1 MSDDDFSAKNWVW
14 IPDQDELFVRGCIT
28 DYLPDNMVRVT
39 IKDGAQDIIKE
50 MDQNQVENC
59 NPPKFNKCNDM
70 AELTHL
76 NEPSVIYNLY
86 LRYADDLIY
95 TYSGLFLVAI
105 NPYKKLP
112 IYEPATLKKF
122 HVALDSA
129 EDRLPPHIFAIA
141 ENTYRN
147 LVANKK
153 DQSILV
159 TGESGAGKT
168 ENTKKVIQYLSS
180 ILLTPGNDA
189 TDDIHDKILQANP
202 ILESFG
208 NAKTIKNNN
217 SSRFGKFVKIFF
229 SPLGLIS
236 GATIDYYLLEKSRV
250 LHQLKDER
258 NYHAFYQLLK
268 GNDEKTLS
276 EKYNLGLLA
285 LDYKYLSASSASI
298 PNVDDAREFRI
309 LKEAFDTMG
318 FSADEVESIFSC
330 LAIILHLGN
339 IEFTSWK
346 SEQANFTPES
356 RIDMIA
362 SMLGVP
368 EAELSRNLLRPKV
381 RAGREYV
388 QKLQRAAEVKSTI
401 DAFAKHLY
409 ERVFQF
415 IISRINK
422 SLLASDVNGENFIG
436 VLDIAGFEIFDTNS
450 FEQLCINFTNEKLQ
464 QFFNHHSFILEQSE
478 YLREDIQ
485 WEFIDFGLDLQPT
498 IDLIETKQPMGVLE
512 ILDEQCILPKASEE
526 TFMNKLLDTWGN
538 GESKKFRPNKIR
550 KGFIIDHY
558 AGLVEYNID
567 NWLQKNTDPVSENL
581 LTVLNSSTNKFIT
594 EMFATLPEGGNER
607 QKPRLKTV
615 SQKHK
620 EQLSVLMQQLSSTE
634 PHFVRCILPNLSKKP
649 NKFDKEL
656 VLHQLRCNGVLEGIR
671 IARAGYPN
679 KMTFEEFFNRYSI
692 LNAVDVFT
700 KSVKTNSELILKH
713 IKLDTDCYKI
723 GISKLFFKNGIL
735 GKLEELR
742 DLSLKQIMTNFQSII
757 RGQLARSKIRKQI
770 AVIQASQVISRNFQR
785 LDGLVNNNESPWL
798 KLFLNL
804 KPMLEDSV
812 KVLDSN
818 EMNESL
824 KKLNGKLKD
833 AETEKSTLTQ
843 ENLSLKE
850 RLNQLELDIMKN
862 ATTMTETN
870 QKLHTLLTKEK
881 TTSTK
886 LEELS
891 RQLTETKSVSEK
903 LSKEK
908 AELMSKIEELE
919 RKLADSESNLK
930 SVTSEYEESKNSIAE
945 LEKKLH
951 EANEVS
957 KKNVEAEEKM
967 SSLSKTHNATVEEL
981 NMAKNTIKDFETKLA
996 THEETLRSLEEYKE
1010 AAKRTKQDTLDLK
1023 SSASE
1028 KDTQIHELKSSL
1040 EKQEGTLSSLEDE
1053 CEKLKTQLEHLE
1065 KEKKDLEEKISH
1077 LQSQRADEVKELES
1091 HKSNLQS
1098 EVETLMAAISGHEA
1112 SISEHQK
1119 SKETLKSDMNRLKV
1133 EKQTLEKKIE
1143 ELESNNRKLQEE
1155 VEIGRATF
1163 EDEKKSLSKS
1173 QSEEVSTMKINLQ
1186 KAIDRSTYLES
1197 ELKKKETAAKDITK
1211 RHQDAQNEILSLSRK
1226 LDETERLEFLL
1237 SEQQKQSTHQLKEI
1251 QTAKDKLALKLKEF
1265 KLVSDAFES
1274 LKHETKY
1281 LTDVKAEN
1289 LEQIVVLK
1297 KKVEELE
1304 SKLLNKENLPPPVSK
1319 MDSKIM
1325 EDYSNLKLR
1334 LNEATAA
1341 VRKERFENH
1350 KLSEEV
1356 NMLRKKV
1363 NDNFESP
1370 LKRSELR
1377 RSLAYGEDLKFS
1389 QFADNKLAEEVKTLK
1404 ARLQME
1410 ESNVSRA
1417 ENYAIDLQKKL
1428 NRLQT
1433 MRGINSYNDYEV
1445 KYKESQKRVTEL
1457 EKRLGNVMNGGF
1469 LDEQSSSSTDELPRS
1484 SSFGM
1489 VSLANGSGDF
1499 AKIYRDMSGTLR
1511 STREELNKSKTEILR
1526 LKSLLRDSEDELY
1539 ELKRLNVKI
1548 SVKDYEGELARFK
1561 VSNETLK
1568 KRLEEVEQTSM
1579 KFRNRSEEYYEKLEL
1594 AESAVLISKRHE
1606 EQFRKELENKTTEL
1620 KLVKEEIRASEKVI
1634 KNLRQNKH
1642 DLEVELAD
1650 LQHREQTLQN
1660 KGKSLEEELQYLNDT
1675 YGEKRNAIEEH
1686 KREIRGLRDDLKFK
1700 QEKETELIK
1709 ENKRLAIENEELNR
1723 IRDEVLAENHEVN
1736 DENEQ
1741 LTSKNERLVS
1751 EVDAL
1756 QNDKQVLERRV
1767 DLNTRQIEAL
1777 KELIEDNR
1785 QQLEVLNSKNNQLE
1799 QNKEKLEGEVS
1810 RLEGEIERA
1819 NSKVELMREHT
1830 LSLESEKEENRNEL
1844 QEIQQRWQSSDSNYK
1859 EARTENLVIVEENES
1874 LKTIND
1880 ELKRKVETLE
1890 EKLYSN
1896 EQLNYLEQN
1905 MKKLSGDVDHLK
1917 HQLYEGDIRE
1927 QKLQKQIAT
1936 LEYDNQEKSTQ
1947 MKRYNDENFNFQNMV
1962 GQYRGRVEFLNQ
1974 ENNEKDLQ
1982 IKAQERELAEL
1993 REKVLILQKE
2003 SLTRS

>member
-14 IPDQDELFVRGCIT
+14 IPDENELFVRGCIT
-28 DYLPDNMVRVT
+28 DYLPNNFVRVT
-39 IKDGAQDIIKE
+39 IKNGAQDIVKE
-50 MDQNQVENC
+50 MDQKLVENC

-86 LRYADDLIY
+86 LRYVDDMIY

-112 IYEPATLKKF
+112 IYEPAMLKKF
-122 HVALDSA
+122 HVALDST

-168 ENTKKVIQYLSS
+168 ENTKKVIQYLSL
-180 ILLTPGNDA
+180 ILLTPDNQI
-189 TDDIHDKILQANP
+189 TDDIHNKILQANP

-268 GNDEKTLS
+268 GEDEKTLA
-276 EKYNLGLLA
+276 EKYNLNLPA
-285 LDYKYLSASSASI
+285 LEYKYLSASSAAI
-298 PNVDDAREFRI
+298 PNVDDTREFRI
-309 LKEAFDTMG
+309 LKEAFDIMG
-318 FSADEVESIFSC
+318 FSTEEVESIFSC
-330 LAIILHLGN
+330 LALILHLGN
-339 IEFTSWK
+339 VEFTSWK

-356 RIDMIA
+356 RIDIIA
-362 SMLGVP
+362 SMLGVL
-368 EAELSRNLLRPKV
+368 EDELSRNLLRPKV
-381 RAGREYV
+381 KAGREYV
-388 QKLQRAAEVKSTI
+388 QKLQKAAEVKNTI

-409 ERVFQF
+409 ERIFQF
-415 IISRINK
+415 IITRINK
-422 SLLASDVNGENFIG
+422 SLLCSEVEGENFIG

-538 GESKKFRPNKIR
+538 GESKKFRPNKIK

-558 AGLVEYNID
+558 AGLVEYNIE

-581 LTVLNSSTNKFIT
+581 LAVLLLSKNKFIA
-594 EMFATLPEGGNER
+594 EMFASLPESDTKR
-607 QKPRLKTV
+607 QKPKLKTV

-620 EQLSVLMQQLSSTE
+620 EQLSFLMQQLSSTE

-679 KMTFEEFFNRYSI
+679 KMTFEEFFNRYSL
-692 LNAVDVFT
+692 LNSVDVFT

-713 IKLDTDCYKI
+713 IKLDPDCYKI

-742 DLSLKQIMTNFQSII
+742 DFSLKQIMTNFQSIL

-770 AVIQASQVISRNFQR
+770 AVIQASQVIARNFQR

-804 KPMLEDSV
+804 KPMLEESV

-824 KKLNGKLKD
+824 KKLNGKLKE
-833 AETEKSTLTQ
+833 AETERSTLSQ

-850 RLNQLELDIMKN
+850 RLHQLESDIIKNTSVMSETTEKFNELLAREKTASNQLE
-862 ATTMTETN
+862 E
-870 QKLHTLLTKEK
+870 LT
-881 TTSTK
+881 
-886 LEELS
+886 
-891 RQLTETKSVSEK
+891 RQLTETKNVSEK

-908 AELMSKIEELE
+908 AELMSNIENLE
-919 RKLADSESNLK
+919 RKLSESEDQLK
-930 SVTSEYEESKNSIAE
+930 KITSEYEDSKRNIAE
-945 LEKKLH
+945 LESKLN
-951 EANEVS
+951 EANEVG
-957 KKNVEAEEKM
+957 KKTIEAEEKV
-967 SSLSKTHNATVEEL
+967 SSLSKTHMATVEEL
-981 NMAKNTIKDFETKLA
+981 NLAKITIKDFEGKLVD
-996 THEETLRSLEEYKE
+996 HEQVLRDLKEHKET
-1010 AAKRTKQDTLDLK
+1010 AKRTEEEISKFK
-1023 SSASE
+1023 SAASE
-1028 KDTQIHELKSSL
+1028 KDSQIHMLKA
-1040 EKQEGTLSSLEDE
+1040 E
-1053 CEKLKTQLEHLE
+1053 CEKLNTRLAETE
-1065 KEKKDLEEKISH
+1065 KERKDLEEKITS
-1077 LQSQRADEVKELES
+1077 LETQQNDELKGLKNHESELESKVETLMATISGHESSITKHQESKEMLEEKVKELES
-1091 HKSNLQS
+1091 
-1098 EVETLMAAISGHEA
+1098 
-1112 SISEHQK
+1112 QK
-1119 SKETLKSDMNRLKV
+1119 IL
-1133 EKQTLEKKIE
+1133 LEKKAE
-1143 ELESNNRKLQEE
+1143 ELQNKHINLQEE
-1155 VEIGRATF
+1155 MKTNKSLF
-1163 EDEKKSLSKS
+1163 EQEKKSLYES
-1173 QSEEVSTMKINLQ
+1173 QTQEAKTFKNDLQ
-1186 KAIDRSTYLES
+1186 KAFDRSSYLES
-1197 ELKKKETAAKDITK
+1197 ELKKKEAASTDITK
-1211 RHQDAQNEILSLSRK
+1211 RHREAQDKITRLERK
-1226 LDETERLEFLL
+1226 LEESVRFEDLL
-1237 SEQQKQSTHQLKEI
+1237 NEQKLQSEQQLKDIQST
-1251 QTAKDKLALKLKEF
+1251 KDKLALKLKEY
-1265 KLVSDAFES
+1265 KQLSDAFES
-1274 LKHETKY
+1274 LKHEATY

-1289 LEQIVVLK
+1289 LEQIVILK
-1297 KKVEELE
+1297 NKVDDLE
-1304 SKLLNKENLPPPVSK
+1304 AKLLNKENLPPPISK

-1325 EDYSNLKLR
+1325 EEYSNLKLR

-1417 ENYAIDLQKKL
+1417 ENYAIELQKKL

-1433 MRGINSYNDYEV
+1433 MRGTNNFSDYEA
-1445 KYKESQKRVTEL
+1445 KYKESQKRISEL
-1457 EKRLGNVMNGGF
+1457 EKSLGKVMDAGL
-1469 LDEQSSSSTDELPRS
+1469 LDETHSLSTEELSRS
-1484 SSFGM
+1484 SSLGM
-1489 VSLANGSGDF
+1489 INLANGSSDF
-1499 AKIYRDMSGTLR
+1499 AKIYRDMSGTLK

-1568 KRLEEVEQTSM
+1568 KRLEEVEQTSL

-1620 KLVKEEIRASEKVI
+1620 KLIKEEIRASEKVI

-1650 LQHREQTLQN
+1650 LQNREKTLEN
-1660 KGKSLEEELQYLNDT
+1660 KGRGLEEELKYLNDT

-1686 KREIRGLRDDLKFK
+1686 KREIRALRDDLKFK

-1709 ENKRLAIENEELNR
+1709 ENKRLAIENEELTR
-1723 IRDEVLAENHEVN
+1723 IREDVLTENNEVN
-1736 DENEQ
+1736 EENEQ
-1741 LTSKNERLVS
+1741 LTSKAERLVS
-1751 EVDAL
+1751 EIDSL
-1756 QNDKQVLERRV
+1756 QNDKQMLERRV
-1767 DLNTRQIEAL
+1767 DLNTRQIVAL

-1785 QQLEVLNSKNNQLE
+1785 QQLEELNSKNSQLE
-1799 QNKEKLEGEVS
+1799 QNKEKLESEVS
-1810 RLEGEIERA
+1810 RLEGEINRA
-1819 NSKVELMREHT
+1819 NSKVDLMREHT
-1830 LSLESEKEENRNEL
+1830 LSLESEKEENRKEL

-1859 EARTENLVIVEENES
+1859 AARTENLVIVEENES

-1880 ELKRKVETLE
+1880 EFKKKVETLE

-1905 MKKLSGDVDHLK
+1905 MKKLSGDVDQLK

-1936 LEYDNQEKSTQ
+1936 LEYDNQEKSMQ
-1947 MKRYNDENFNFQNMV
+1947 LKRYNDENFNFQNMV
-1962 GQYRGRVEFLNQ
+1962 GQYRSRVEFLNQ

-1993 REKVLILQKE
+1993 REKVLVLQKD
-2003 SLTRS
+2003 SLTRI

>member
-1 MSDDDFSAKNWVW
+1 MSDDDFSTKNWVW
-14 IPDQDELFVRGCIT
+14 IPDKDELFVRGCIT
-28 DYLPDNMVRVT
+28 DYLPNNFVRVT
-39 IKDGAQDIIKE
+39 IKDGAQDVVKE
-50 MDQNQVENC
+50 MDQKQLENC

-86 LRYADDLIY
+86 LRYADDMIY

-122 HVALDSA
+122 HVALDA
-129 EDRLPPHIFAIA
+129 TEDRLPPHIFAIA

-180 ILLTPGNDA
+180 ILLTPENGA
-189 TDDIHDKILQANP
+189 TDDIHNKILQANP

-268 GNDEKTLS
+268 GEDEKVLA
-276 EKYNLGLLA
+276 EKYNLDLPA
-285 LDYKYLSASSASI
+285 LEYKYLSASSATI

-318 FSADEVESIFSC
+318 FSAEEVESIFKC

-356 RIDMIA
+356 RINIIA
-362 SMLGVP
+362 SMLGVL
-368 EAELSRNLLRPKV
+368 EDELSRNLLRPKV
-381 RAGREYV
+381 KAGREYV
-388 QKLQRAAEVKSTI
+388 QKLQKAAEVKNTI

-409 ERVFQF
+409 ERIFQF
-415 IISRINK
+415 IILRINK
-422 SLLASDVNGENFIG
+422 SLLEADVEGENFIG

-498 IDLIETKQPMGVLE
+498 IDLIETKQPMGILS

-567 NWLQKNTDPVSENL
+567 NWLQKNTDPVSESLISIL
-581 LTVLNSSTNKFIT
+581 LPSTNNFIADIFVCVGDT
-594 EMFATLPEGGNER
+594 GSER
-607 QKPRLKTV
+607 QKPKLKTV

-620 EQLSVLMQQLSSTE
+620 EQLSFLMQQLSSTE

-679 KMTFEEFFNRYSI
+679 KMTFEEFFARYSI

-700 KSVKTNSELILKH
+700 KSVKTDSELILKH

-742 DLSLKQIMTNFQSII
+742 DFSLKQIMTSFQSII
-757 RGQLARSKIRKQI
+757 RGQLARTKIRKQI
-770 AVIQASQVISRNFQR
+770 AVIQASQVIARNFLR
-785 LDGLVNNNESPWL
+785 LNGLVNNNESPWL

-833 AETEKSTLTQ
+833 AETEKSILTQ

-850 RLNQLELDIMKN
+850 RLSQLESDIIKN
-862 ATTMTETN
+862 ATIMNETTE
-870 QKLHTLLTKEK
+870 KLHDLLKKEK
-881 TTSTK
+881 HTSSN
-886 LEELS
+886 LENLT
-891 RQLTETKSVSEK
+891 RQLAETKGVSEK

-908 AELMSKIEELE
+908 AELMSKIEDLE
-919 RKLADSESNLK
+919 RKLAESEDHLK
-930 SVTSEYEESKNSIAE
+930 TAISDYEKSKNAVVE
-945 LEKKLH
+945 LEQKLH
-951 EANEVS
+951 EANEIGKRS
-957 KKNVEAEEKM
+957 IEAEEKVT
-967 SSLSKTHNATVEEL
+967 SLSKTHGATVKEL
-981 NMAKNTIKDFETKLA
+981 NLAKSTIKEFESKLA
-996 THEETLRSLEEYKE
+996 AHEEVLRSLEEQKDIN
-1010 AAKRTKQDTLDLK
+1010 KRAEKNLSNLK
-1023 SSASE
+1023 SAATE
-1028 KDTQIHELKSSL
+1028 KNTKITELESSL
-1040 EKQEGTLSSLEDE
+1040 KQQENELAALKAED
-1053 CEKLKTQLEHLE
+1053 EKLKSQLEQLE
-1065 KEKKDLEEKISH
+1065 KEKKEFEEAISNLET
-1077 LQSQRADEVKELES
+1077 QREDEVKELKSHES
-1091 HKSNLQS
+1091 ELQS
-1098 EVETLMAAISGHEA
+1098 QIDILKHTISGHES
-1112 SISEHQK
+1112 SITEYQK
-1119 SKETLKSDMNRLKV
+1119 SKELHETNANQLKSEKIGM
-1133 EKQTLEKKIE
+1133 EKQLE
-1143 ELESNNRKLQEE
+1143 ELQGNYEKLQDEAETSKSRFEE
-1155 VEIGRATF
+1155 
-1163 EDEKKSLSKS
+1163 EKKSISKMKS
-1173 QSEEVSTMKINLQ
+1173 QETITLKADLQ
-1186 KAIDRSTYLES
+1186 KAIDRSSYLES
-1197 ELKKKETAAKDITK
+1197 ELKKKDLTSKEITK
-1211 RHQDAQNEILSLSRK
+1211 RHQDAQDRITGLNQQLEDTKRMEDLLNE
-1226 LDETERLEFLL
+1226 
-1237 SEQQKQSTHQLKEI
+1237 QKQQNIQHLKEI
-1251 QTAKDKLALKLKEF
+1251 QTTKDKLALKLKEY
-1265 KLVSDAFES
+1265 KLLSDAFEN
-1274 LKHETKY
+1274 LKHESIY

-1289 LEQIVVLK
+1289 LEQIVSLK

-1304 SKLLNKENLPPPVSK
+1304 SKLVNKENLPPPLSR

-1325 EDYSNLKLR
+1325 EEYSNLKLR

-1350 KLSEEV
+1350 KLAEEV
-1356 NMLRKKV
+1356 SMLRKKV
-1363 NDNFESP
+1363 NDSFESP

-1404 ARLQME
+1404 SRLQLE

-1417 ENYAIDLQKKL
+1417 ENYAIELQKKL

-1433 MRGINSYNDYEV
+1433 MRGINSYSDYEA
-1445 KYKESQKRVTEL
+1445 KFKESQMRVIEL
-1457 EKRLGNVMNGGF
+1457 EKRLGNAMDGGL
-1469 LDEQSSSSTDELPRS
+1469 LDDQSSPTSDEIPRS

-1489 VSLANGSGDF
+1489 MSMANGSGDF

-1548 SVKDYEGELARFK
+1548 SVKDYESELARFK

-1568 KRLEEVEQTSM
+1568 KRFEEVEQTSL

-1606 EQFRKELENKTTEL
+1606 EQSRKELENKTTEL
-1620 KLVKEEIRASEKVI
+1620 KLIKEEIRASEKVI
-1634 KNLRQNKH
+1634 KHLRQNKH

-1650 LQHREQTLQN
+1650 LQHREQALQN
-1660 KGKSLEEELQYLNDT
+1660 KGKGLEEELQYLNDT

-1686 KREIRGLRDDLKFK
+1686 KREIRILRDDLKFK

-1723 IRDEVLAENHEVN
+1723 IRDEVLAENHQVN
-1736 DENEQ
+1736 DENDQ
-1741 LTSKNERLVS
+1741 LTLKNDGFIS
-1751 EVDAL
+1751 EIDAL
-1756 QNDKQVLERRV
+1756 RNDKQILERRV

-1777 KELIEDNR
+1777 KELIDDNR
-1785 QQLEVLNSKNNQLE
+1785 QQMEVLNSKNNQLE
-1799 QNKEKLEGEVS
+1799 QRKQNLEGQVS
-1810 RLEGEIERA
+1810 RLEGELERA

-1830 LSLESEKEENRNEL
+1830 LSLESEKDENRKEL
-1844 QEIQQRWQSSDSNYK
+1844 QDIQQRWNSSDGNYK

-1874 LKTIND
+1874 LKTINY
-1880 ELKRKVETLE
+1880 ELKKKVEALE

-1896 EQLNYLEQN
+1896 EQLNYLEHN

-1936 LEYDNQEKSTQ
+1936 LEFDNQEKRTQ

-1982 IKAQERELAEL
+1982 IKAQERQLADL
-1993 REKVLILQKE
+1993 REKVLVFEKDR
-2003 SLTRS
+2003 LTRS